1 MAAFADHVPRL
12 DVKFMSLTF
21 DRDFDPP
28 IGVAEEISPLI
39 RRVVCGN
46 PGPFTFRGTASFIVG
61 QGEVAIID
69 PGPDDD
75 AHLAALLAAVKGET
89 VSHIFVTHTHLDH
102 SPLARRLKAKTGAPI
117 LAYGTPNPPSGTT
130 EPLRLDASIDP
141 HFKADLALRHGD
153 IVPGGNWTLEAVF
166 TPGHMSNHMSYAL
179 KEERAL
185 FCGDHVM
192 AWSTSVIAPPDGNMG
207 QYFASLRLLLARDD
221 QVYHPAH
228 GPSHRDP
235 LPLVRAYLEHR
246 QQREAAIIARL
257 RQGDRTITEIV
268 KANYADV
275 DPRLHPAAALSTL
288 AHLQYMIER
297 GRVTTPGL
305 PTLDA
310 AYAVDGLLS
319 PDDTS

>member
-1 MAAFADHVPRL
+1 MSAFAGHGPRL
-12 DVKFMSLTF
+12 DIEPMSLIF

-28 IGVAEEISPLI
+28 IGVAERISPLI

-46 PGPFTFRGTASFIVG
+46 PGPFTFRGTATFIVG
-61 QGEVAIID
+61 NGEVAIID

-75 AHLAALLAAVKGET
+75 AHLSALLAAVRGET

-102 SPLARRLKAKTGAPI
+102 SPLARRLKAETGAPI
-117 LAYGTPNPPSGTT
+117 LAYGAPNPPSGTAET
-130 EPLRLDASIDP
+130 VRLDASIDSQ
-141 HFKADLALRHGD
+141 FRIDLALRHGE
-153 IVPGGNWTLEAVF
+153 IVPGRNWTLETVF

-207 QYFASLRLLLARDD
+207 QYFNSLRLLLARDD
-221 QVYHPAH
+221 QIYHPAH
-228 GPSHRDP
+228 GPSRRDP
-235 LPLVRAYLEHR
+235 LPLVRAYLAHR

-257 RQGDRTITEIV
+257 RQGDRTVAEIV

-288 AHLQYMIER
+288 AHLQHLIER
-297 GRVTTPGL
+297 GRVTTSGL

-310 AYAVDGLLS
+310 TYAVNGSLS
-319 PDDTS
+319 PADTK